1 MDKALNTN
9 IDLPNKA
16 FILPEAIPMWP
27 PAWWTWLVLLFVII
41 IISILCITLYRDQ
54 KKNAY
59 RKEAMQLLKDTDAL
73 SDKALLTH
81 CHTVIKRCLVSKN
94 RTFDAAIS
102 TQELTSLLDKDMPKN
117 HSFES
122 LGSWFIDGQYQSELH
137 LEQTDRVNLL
147 MTTKRWIKKHHA

>member
-1 MDKALNTN
+1 MNETLNAG

-27 PAWWTWLVLLFVII
+27 PVWWTWLALLLVVVIL
-41 IISILCITLYRDQ
+41 SILCRKLYQRH
-54 KKNAY
+54 KNNAY
-59 RKEAMQLLKDTDAL
+59 RKEAMKLLDDTDEL

-94 RTFDAAIS
+94 RAFDAAIS
-102 TQELTSLLDKDMPKN
+102 TKELAPLLDKDMPKK

-137 LEQTDRVNLL
+137 LDKKDRLHLL